1 LKRQIRSLA
10 QTFDDTRNKLRQ
22 DLRNLQQARQKYDIQ
37 KLAVQLADKRVESVE
52 LLILAGRAQ
61 VRDQLDAASSQVQ
74 ARNALTQALVD
85 YHLARLNLLVDLG
98 VLNTSP
104 EKFWLAE
111 QKPADSLTPNPAP
124 RRRARRC
131 GCPAG
136 EIICELTKP

>member
-1 LKRQIRSLA
+1 M
-10 QTFDDTRNKLRQ
+10 
-22 DLRNLQQARQKYDIQ
+22 QQARQKYDIQ

-111 QKPADSLTPNPAP
+111 QKPAGLPDAKTGASVKTEADSVVPPDKLFAN
-124 RRRARRC
+124 
-131 GCPAG
+131 
-136 EIICELTKP
+136 